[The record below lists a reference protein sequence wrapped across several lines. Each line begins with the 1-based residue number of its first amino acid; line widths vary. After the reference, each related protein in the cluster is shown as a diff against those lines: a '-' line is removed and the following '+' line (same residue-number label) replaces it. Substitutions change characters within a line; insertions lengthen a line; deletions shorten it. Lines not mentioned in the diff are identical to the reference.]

1 MPHVLRLR
9 STFVLTILV
18 ALMFSG
24 LMTGC
29 AVMEQ
34 RSSEPGHIN
43 PVYYRHGA
51 TSLEGYIAYPKDAY
65 FSKKKHPAV
74 LVIHEWWGLN
84 DYARRRADQLAGLGY
99 IALAA
104 DMFGGGRHSDN
115 VEDAK
120 AWSGALYGSPLMT
133 QRAQA
138 ALDVLRKDPRVDPEK
153 IIVIGYC
160 FGGTAA
166 VELAYSG
173 APVKGAVSF
182 HGNPTAPTDE
192 QAAALKA
199 RLLIL
204 IGAIDPM
211 FDTAATRELTD
222 GLNKTSADFEIISYS
237 GAVHSFTSPQADTRN
252 MEGVA
257 YNKQADERSW
267 KQLQVFMKQVLGE
280 Q

>member
-1 MPHVLRLR
+1 MPHVLRFR
-9 STFVLTILV
+9 STFVLTALL

-24 LMTGC
+24 MLTGC
-29 AVMEQ
+29 NVIEQ
-34 RSSEPGHIN
+34 RSNEPGHIN

-65 FSKKKHPAV
+65 FSKKKYPAV

-84 DYARRRADQLAGLGY
+84 DYAKRRADQLADLGY

-104 DMFGGGRHSDN
+104 DMFGGGRNSDN

-120 AWSGALYGSPLMT
+120 AWSSALYGTPLMA

-138 ALDVLRKDPRVDPEK
+138 ALDVLRKDPRVDADR

-182 HGNPTAPTDE
+182 HGNPVPPTDE

-204 IGAIDPM
+204 IGAMDPM
-211 FDTAATRELTD
+211 FDTAATKKLTD
-222 GLNKTSADFEIISYS
+222 GLNKTNADFEIISYS
-237 GAVHSFTSPQADTRN
+237 GSVHSFTSPQADTRN

-257 YNKQADERSW
+257 YNKNADERSW
-267 KQLQVFMKQVLGE
+267 KQLQVFMKQVFE
-280 Q
+280 QK